1 MPTNEQIASA
11 YAIAKVLGS
20 ELSVQEFHSEYSQYH
35 DEALNELNSN
45 LQTAQCEVPDR
56 RPF

>member
-1 MPTNEQIASA
+1 MTVFNEQVASA

-20 ELSVQEFHSEYSQYH
+20 ELSVQEFQSEYSQYH

-45 LQTAQCEVPDR
+45 SQLATCEAMQ
-56 RPF
+56 RPY